1 MKEFLEAWFRNS
13 RFKSIHLVVTV
24 EDTLQICE
32 LGKTGVPLHGAK
44 VVFVDEE
51 AEAFHANQSFATT
64 GSLMEANNDTSKFTV
79 AVTCQ
84 HAVEKSETLY
94 TLIDESVVKLGQVLP
109 QPNNKMTRLHDDIAA
124 VLIDDDTGAILDNKC
139 EKLLIDDSEFP
150 SPARISLRDLKKGD
164 IVHKR
169 GAKTGLTTGTV
180 KDIKF
185 EPIGQFPL
193 PSRVIFISGRESK
206 QFADKGDSGSL
217 VFQHSL
223 SAEENVLDVFAMVQG
238 KLRSPNPNAVI
249 ICFPFK
255 DGCENLTKNIPD
267 LQELR
272 FFEV

>member
-1 MKEFLEAWFRNS
+1 MKEFLEDWFRHS
-13 RFKSIHLVVTV
+13 RFKSIHSVVTV

-44 VVFVDEE
+44 FVFVDEE
-51 AEAFHANQSFATT
+51 AEAFHTNQSFATT
-64 GSLMEANNDTSKFTV
+64 GSLMEANNGISKFTV
-79 AVTCQ
+79 AVTCL

-94 TLIDESVVKLGQVLP
+94 TLIDGSVVKLGQVLP
-109 QPNNKMTRLHDDIAA
+109 QPNNKMERLHDDIAA
-124 VLIDDDTGAILDNKC
+124 VLIDEDTAAIC

-150 SPARISLRDLKKGD
+150 SPARISMRDLKKGD

-180 KDIKF
+180 KDIKVQQ
-185 EPIGQFPL
+185 IGKFPL
-193 PSRVIFISGRESK
+193 RSPVIFISGRESK

-223 SAEENVLDVFAMVQG
+223 SPEENVLDVFAMVQG
-238 KLRSPNPNAVI
+238 KLPLSNSNAVI